1 MIYSLYGFLLCL
13 FPVHSHYAQNIS
25 EISLSEYV
33 KTLIGILLVV
43 LAGVL
48 GLNLLVKNIH
58 LSCLIFSF
66 VFYVI
71 LYAHYF
77 YIALF
82 SEYKR
87 SKKLYKYLFL
97 AIYII
102 GSLLLSTG
110 IYFVFKQVNLLAF
123 SKLLFYFSFFITLF
137 VLGDIFSKYSNSKV
151 NVDLDDNNFDKL
163 TTKESD
169 YPDIYH
175 ILLDSHPGFSHENYV
190 DYEFKSELEKRGFYI
205 YEDFQSNYNTTS
217 VSLPSM
223 LNMDY
228 VQNFIT
234 PKNDGYTPDLTYPYY
249 ANNAV
254 FSKLKKLGYKFNT
267 PKNDGYTPDLTYP
280 YYANNAVF
288 SKLKKL
294 GYKFNLFID
303 PYFYAMLSRHT
314 DSTIDSGRSNYLN
327 KLLLFS
333 SIGGIFVNKSQNL
346 EDTGISNSKT
356 PAFSYMHI
364 LAPHWPYLCNE
375 NGVEFSKRAHYNNA
389 NYFTYAKFV
398 DKQILGLIDEI
409 LERKKD
415 NSLIVLHSDH
425 SLFDTHILMAV
436 NFPKSED
443 SNCLKK
449 TGSLV
454 NLYRCIFNKYF
465 GFNYEML
472 ENKAYKIDIYFR
484 LKEVDFK

>member
-1 MIYSLYGFLLCL
+1 MIYSLYSFLLCL

-33 KTLIGILLVV
+33 KTLIGILLIV

-71 LYAHYF
+71 LYANYF

-97 AIYII
+97 ASYII

-123 SKLLFYFSFFITLF
+123 SKLLFYFSFFITIF
-137 VLGDIFSKYSNSKV
+137 VLADIFSKYSNSRVKIDFDKD
-151 NVDLDDNNFDKL
+151 NFVDLSDEK
-163 TTKESD
+163 SD

-190 DYEFKSELEKRGFYI
+190 DYEFKSELEKRGFCI
-205 YEDFQSNYNTTS
+205 YKDFQSNYNTTS

-254 FSKLKKLGYKFNT
+254 FSKLKKLGYKFN
-267 PKNDGYTPDLTYP
+267 
-280 YYANNAVF
+280 
-288 SKLKKL
+288 
-294 GYKFNLFID
+294 LFID
-303 PYFYAMLSRHT
+303 SYFYAMLSRHT

-333 SIGGIFVNKSQNL
+333 SIGGIFANKSQNL
-346 EDTGISNSKT
+346 EDTISKPIKQFKKIGISNSKT

>member
-1 MIYSLYGFLLCL
+1 MIYSLYSFLLCL

-33 KTLIGILLVV
+33 KTLIGILLIV

-71 LYAHYF
+71 LYANYF
-77 YIALF
+77 YIVLF

-123 SKLLFYFSFFITLF
+123 SKLLFYFSFFITIF
-137 VLGDIFSKYSNSKV
+137 VLADIFSKYSNSRVKIDFDKD
-151 NVDLDDNNFDKL
+151 NFVDLSDEK
-163 TTKESD
+163 SD

-190 DYEFKSELEKRGFYI
+190 DYEFKNELEKRGFCI
-205 YEDFQSNYNTTS
+205 YKDFQSNYNTTS

-228 VQNFIT
+228 VQNFI
-234 PKNDGYTPDLTYPYY
+234 
-249 ANNAV
+249 
-254 FSKLKKLGYKFNT
+254 T

-333 SIGGIFVNKSQNL
+333 SIGGIFANKIQNL
-346 EDTGISNSKT
+346 EDTIYKPIKQFKKLGISNSKT

-436 NFPKSED
+436 HFPKSED
-443 SNCLKK
+443 ANCLRK

>member
-1 MIYSLYGFLLCL
+1 MIYCLYPFLFCL
-13 FPVHSHYAQNIS
+13 FPVHSNYAQNIS

-48 GLNLLVKNIH
+48 GINLLVKNIH

-71 LYAHYF
+71 LYANYF

-205 YEDFQSNYNTTS
+205 YKDFQSNYNTTS

-228 VQNFIT
+228 VQNFI
-234 PKNDGYTPDLTYPYY
+234 
-249 ANNAV
+249 
-254 FSKLKKLGYKFNT
+254 T

-333 SIGGIFVNKSQNL
+333 SIGGIFANKIQNL
-346 EDTGISNSKT
+346 EDTIYKPIKQFKKFGISNSKT

-454 NLYRCIFNKYF
+454 NLYRSIFNKYF